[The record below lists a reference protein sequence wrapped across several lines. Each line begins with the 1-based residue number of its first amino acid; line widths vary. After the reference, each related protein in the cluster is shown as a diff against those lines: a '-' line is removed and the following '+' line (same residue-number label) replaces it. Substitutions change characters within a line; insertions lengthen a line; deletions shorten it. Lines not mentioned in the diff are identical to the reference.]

1 MSSMLCNNTKI
12 DMQNFILN
20 VDWLTLSGSQH
31 LALARERFLSPSQK
45 EERKN
50 QQRTA
55 EELDIIEQ
63 MKAEGIA
70 LSAEGTVIVG
80 NLILDVLDYG
90 TRFYSVMINVYYG
103 RELFG
108 ILLSYPRA
116 KNMRANSFQMKI
128 YNRWLYRPDVWQML
142 AYVCGTLGL
151 VPQRI
156 SRLDLAADFNK
167 FACGLHPIEF
177 IRQFMSG
184 ELKKKGRSEGR
195 VNFLQEYV
203 TSKAAGVSRDTLH
216 FNALTI
222 GKRSSDA
229 CCYLYNKT
237 LEMKEGQMK
246 PWIVQAWKD
255 AGLNIDEVWRLEI
268 SLTTKA
274 LRCLDK
280 DTGDYVEFGVANL
293 TDPDSSFTTLKLFHI
308 YLQSLFFFFRPSG
321 QRNVSREKMLPLF
334 GDPIPFTRVV
344 LRDCNPSDRAERVLV
359 KKLHTMVDKY
369 RGFSRDDQH
378 EMRDFAK
385 RLADSCGLG
394 SWYSEKK
401 TYWKDTKYKV

>member
-1 MSSMLCNNTKI
+1 MNLKGR
-12 DMQNFILN
+12 D
-20 VDWLTLSGSQH
+20 
-31 LALARERFLSPSQK
+31 FLKLLDFTP
-45 EERKN
+45 EEM
-50 QQRTA
+50 
-55 EELDIIEQ
+55 EY
-63 MKAEGIA
+63 
-70 LSAEGTVIVG
+70 
-80 NLILDVLDYG
+80 LI
-90 TRFYSVMINVYYG
+90 
-103 RELFG
+103 
-108 ILLSYPRA
+108 
-116 KNMRANSFQMKI
+116 
-128 YNRWLYRPDVWQML
+128 
-142 AYVCGTLGL
+142 
-151 VPQRI
+151 
-156 SRLDLAADFNK
+156 DLAADFNK

-203 TSKAAGVSRDTLH
+203 SSTAAGVSRDSLH

-222 GKRSSDA
+222 GKRTSDA

-237 LEMKEGQMK
+237 LEMKEGQLK
-246 PWIVQAWKD
+246 PWIVQAWTD
-255 AGLNIDEVWRLEI
+255 AGLDIDEVWRLEI

-274 LRCLDK
+274 MRCLDK

-359 KKLHTMVDKY
+359 KKLHTMVDMY
-369 RGFSRDDQH
+369 RGCSRDDQH